1 LHALAE
7 GVADE
12 RIPVR
17 EACAIALCDS
27 INDRHSFAVP
37 PGILIDV
44 LVHILSPVIRVL
56 GDYLISDW
64 NKQSLLPPATSS
76 SSSSNTASV
85 SQQKVVLTTP
95 PNPASR
101 LTTAHKGPGIVNH
114 PSNLDT
120 EWITIESTHLESLP
134 LLSEVVGGE
143 KGNKGIGDSGI
154 SANKP
159 TPSPLM
165 VDSHVILKCIETLTN
180 VFMRNVVKLSHYPSF
195 DKLWLQLLQI
205 FTYFMEVSP
214 VPSSTTSS
222 NSSLPPVP
230 PHHPHFSQAIAH
242 TSSEIS
248 LIQQLSAFCYAKLQ
262 LLIQCLQKEKI
273 FKKKEGLWLVTKD
286 FLAQL
291 SPVNILGENSSLV
304 PTESDVNV
312 SQPVDNK

>member
-1 LHALAE
+1 
-7 GVADE
+7 
-12 RIPVR
+12 
-17 EACAIALCDS
+17 
-27 INDRHSFAVP
+27 
-37 PGILIDV
+37 
-44 LVHILSPVIRVL
+44 VIRVL

-64 NKQSLLPPATSS
+64 NKQSLLPPTTSS
-76 SSSSNTASV
+76 SSAVSA
-85 SQQKVVLTTP
+85 SQQKVISTTP
-95 PNPASR
+95 PNPAAR
-101 LTTAHKGPGIVNH
+101 LATPHKGGPGGVSH
-114 PSNLDT
+114 PTNLDT
-120 EWITIESTHLESLP
+120 EWITIESSHLESLP
-134 LLSEVVGGE
+134 LLSGEGE
-143 KGNKGIGDSGI
+143 KGTKSGGGDSGI
-154 SANKP
+154 STNKP

-214 VPSSTTSS
+214 VPSTTATTGST
-222 NSSLPPVP
+222 NPSLPPVP
-230 PHHPHFSQAIAH
+230 PLHPHFSQAIAH

-291 SPVNILGENSSLV
+291 STVNILSENSPLAPAPAPPIPPA
-304 PTESDVNV
+304 PT
-312 SQPVDNK
+312 DNMNEKS